1 MVRAVTALLGGG
13 IGLLIAGGFVVTYVQ
28 KYRLDAARVQTQH
41 HLRQLALAA
50 LDVPPEERPSRPGDA
65 ATAVTRPGQAIPA
78 ATVVLP
84 GLPPPERLSWY
95 VPLLPRLDQKLSGA
109 AEALQQVDPTQGWS
123 APPNQQAARVCL
135 RTALSGAARA
145 PAAGE
150 LAPAHLVAIAG
161 IGPDAAAQR
170 WTPQGP
176 PPQAGACRYDD
187 PTPLDAIR
195 DGLSQTLLLGET
207 SYEIGPWLRGGP
219 ATTRGLDLAPHAP
232 PLVASRHAGGQ
243 FGGWFPQGAYFA
255 LCDGSVRLVTPQVTP
270 QVLQALA
277 TIAGGPDELPA
288 DAAGVMP
295 P

>member
-1 MVRAVTALLGGG
+1 MLRAVAALLGGG
-13 IGLLIAGGFVVTYVQ
+13 IGLLIAVGFVVTYVQ

-50 LDVPPEERPSRPGDA
+50 LDIPQEEQRMQPGE
-65 ATAVTRPGQAIPA
+65 ATVVRPGQAIPA
-78 ATVVLP
+78 ATVVHP
-84 GLPPPERLSWY
+84 GVPPPERLSWY

-123 APPNQQAARVCL
+123 APANQQAARVCL
-135 RTALSGAARA
+135 RVALSGVARP

-150 LAPAHLVAIAG
+150 LAPAHIVAIAG
-161 IGPDAAAQR
+161 IGPDAAAQE
-170 WTPQGP
+170 WPTQEP
-176 PPQAGACRYDD
+176 PPQAGAWRYDA

-207 SYEIGPWLRGGP
+207 SHEVGPWLRGGP

-232 PLVASRHAGGQ
+232 PLIASRYAGGQ
-243 FGGWFPQGAYFA
+243 FGGWFPQGAHFA
-255 LCDGSVRLVTPQVTP
+255 MCDGSVRLITSQVSP

-277 TIAGGPDELPA
+277 TISGGPNELPA
-288 DAAGVMP
+288 EAAGVMP